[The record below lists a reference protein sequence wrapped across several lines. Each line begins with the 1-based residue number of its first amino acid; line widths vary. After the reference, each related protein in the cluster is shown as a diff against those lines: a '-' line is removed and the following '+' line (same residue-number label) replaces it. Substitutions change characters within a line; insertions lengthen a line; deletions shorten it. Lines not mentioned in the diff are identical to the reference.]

1 MSGAAAQLP
10 LAVLSLA
17 AVALSQSTSP
27 RRRALAPVFGL
38 AAQPFWFWS
47 TVEAGQ
53 WGMVLLTAAYTAVWT
68 RGLCASARVWC
79 ASRATGGRTRG

>member
-53 WGMVLLTAAYTAVWT
+53 WGMVLLTAAYIAIWT
-68 RGLCASARVWC
+68 RSLCTSVRGWC
-79 ASRATGGRTRG
+79 AQRAGVAR